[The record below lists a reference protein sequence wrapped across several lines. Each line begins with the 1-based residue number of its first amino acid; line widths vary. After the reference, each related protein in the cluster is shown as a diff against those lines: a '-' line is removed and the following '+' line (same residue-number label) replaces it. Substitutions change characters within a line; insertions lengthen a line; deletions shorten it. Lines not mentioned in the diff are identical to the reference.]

1 MGIFGRKSAESDQ
14 TAVEPTAV
22 TEVLD
27 ESTVQDDGGRFD
39 FDSSGS
45 DVKEVPSERPSR
57 HDYFEEYVSPQD
69 LASEPEEQTEEE
81 PEVRRDRRYELL
93 ETGDI
98 VWSWIL
104 MSIPVIG
111 WIVALLWALGVCR
124 KRQRR
129 YLARAFMVL
138 LLIAVVICLVI
149 YAFYTLVFR
158 LRLEDLPTVITSIY
172 NWVWNQIAALFGNKT
187 S

>member
-1 MGIFGRKSAESDQ
+1 MGIFGRKSVESDQ

-69 LASEPEEQTEEE
+69 LASEPE
-81 PEVRRDRRYELL
+81 
-93 ETGDI
+93 
-98 VWSWIL
+98 
-104 MSIPVIG
+104 
-111 WIVALLWALGVCR
+111 
-124 KRQRR
+124 
-129 YLARAFMVL
+129 
-138 LLIAVVICLVI
+138 
-149 YAFYTLVFR
+149 
-158 LRLEDLPTVITSIY
+158 
-172 NWVWNQIAALFGNKT
+172 
-187 S
+187 

>member
-1 MGIFGRKSAESDQ
+1 M
-14 TAVEPTAV
+14 
-22 TEVLD
+22 
-27 ESTVQDDGGRFD
+27 
-39 FDSSGS
+39 
-45 DVKEVPSERPSR
+45 
-57 HDYFEEYVSPQD
+57 
-69 LASEPEEQTEEE
+69 
-81 PEVRRDRRYELL
+81 L

-172 NWVWNQIAALFGNKT
+172 NWVWNQIAALFGNKAA
-187 S
+187 